1 MKAFSKIFPALML
14 VLSLCACSGEKA
26 LDAFVPK
33 TGYQLHQGI
42 AYGTDARQKLD
53 IYVPDHLKNP
63 SCTILF
69 FYGGRWT
76 TGERKLYRFVGQ
88 AFASKGCV
96 TAIADYRVYPHV
108 RYPVFLEDNARAF
121 VWLHAHAKEYGG
133 DPNRIFVAGHS
144 AGAYNAVMLAVNP
157 VYIKHAGGN
166 PSWIKGVIGVSGPY
180 DFLPF
185 DSADVV
191 DIFSPEKNDALTQPI
206 HYVHAGL
213 PPMLLV
219 TGAVDSQVKPK
230 NTINMA
236 AKLRQFNDPVTVHI
250 YPDAHHESIILSLL
264 NGFRGKTPL
273 LHDIDAFIQE
283 QK

>member
-1 MKAFSKIFPALML
+1 MRALLKILFCLPVL
-14 VLSLCACSGEKA
+14 LSLAACSGEKA

-33 TGYQLHQGI
+33 TGYQLRQGI
-42 AYGTDARQKLD
+42 AYGPEPRQKLD
-53 IYVPDHLKNP
+53 IYIPDHLKNP

-69 FYGGRWT
+69 FYGGRWS
-76 TGERKLYRFVGQ
+76 TGDRKLYRFVGQ

-96 TAIADYRVYPHV
+96 TAIADYRLYPQV
-108 RYPVFLEDNARAF
+108 RYPVFLQDNAKAF
-121 VWLHAHAKEYGG
+121 VWLHAHVKDYGG
-133 DPNRIFVAGHS
+133 DLSRIFVAGHS

-157 VYIKHAGGN
+157 AYINQAGGKA
-166 PSWIKGVIGVSGPY
+166 SWIRGVIGVSGPY

-185 DSADVV
+185 DSADVI
-191 DIFSPEKNDALTQPI
+191 DIFSPEKDTELTQPI

-236 AKLRQFNDPVTVHI
+236 NKLRQFNNPVTVHI

-273 LHDIDAFIQE
+273 LRDIDSFIQE